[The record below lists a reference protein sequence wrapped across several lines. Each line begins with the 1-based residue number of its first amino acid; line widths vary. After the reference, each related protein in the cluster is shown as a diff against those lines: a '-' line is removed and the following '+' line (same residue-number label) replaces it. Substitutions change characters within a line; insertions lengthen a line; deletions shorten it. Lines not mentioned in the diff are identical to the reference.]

1 MGRLTTL
8 RREARIDPSLARR
21 STVPRSGR
29 SSCSLGLHNVAEAAY
44 YAGRSCYFRPLFDR
58 PRQWAALRSPR
69 VAAASVHKSS
79 GAS

>member
-8 RREARIDPSLARR
+8 LREARVDPSLGYRVTPPRSRR
-21 STVPRSGR
+21 SG
-29 SSCSLGLHNVAEAAY
+29 CSLSLRNVAEAAY

-69 VAAASVHKSS
+69 AAAAVHKSP
-79 GAS
+79 GAA

>member
-1 MGRLTTL
+1 MGRLTAL
-8 RREARIDPSLARR
+8 LREARVDPSRARR
-21 STVPRSGR
+21 ITVPRSCR
-29 SSCSLGLHNVAEAAY
+29 SGCSLRLDNVAEAAY

-69 VAAASVHKSS
+69 MAASVHKSS

>member
-8 RREARIDPSLARR
+8 LRKARVDPSIARR
-21 STVPRSGR
+21 IAVPRSCR
-29 SSCSLGLHNVAEAAY
+29 SGCSLGLHNVAEAAY

-58 PRQWAALRSPR
+58 PREWAALRSPR
-69 VAAASVHKSS
+69 VAASVHKSP